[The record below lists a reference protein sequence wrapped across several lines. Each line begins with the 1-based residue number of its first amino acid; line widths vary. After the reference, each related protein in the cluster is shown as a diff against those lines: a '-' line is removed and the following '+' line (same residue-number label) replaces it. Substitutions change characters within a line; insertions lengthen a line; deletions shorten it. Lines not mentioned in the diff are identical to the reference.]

1 MLSPPSCLSTKSA
14 IATTALTAK
23 SECPSCP
30 ALRLHKWTRN
40 KFQSTSETDFL
51 WESTFY
57 CSSGGAYSK
66 LGNVYAY
73 IPFGSF
79 NRRYMDAKDVSDA
92 SEHAKT
98 MEGGWA
104 YFLPLPVLQSSEESR
119 RVSSTNSFKRSQG
132 PWGLSFLLKPAKGSA
147 ISLLKLTGHWV
158 SHESRQQ
165 YASSTSLNQTIEL
178 VWATSFAR
186 SGSLQ
191 TTNGFIKFW
200 PVWADTYNA
209 LPV

>member
-1 MLSPPSCLSTKSA
+1 MKLTFCGNRPFTAHRGVPTASWATSTPTYPSDPSIDATWMLKTFLMLLSTPK
-14 IATTALTAK
+14 
-23 SECPSCP
+23 
-30 ALRLHKWTRN
+30 
-40 KFQSTSETDFL
+40 L
-51 WESTFY
+51 WRVGGRIFY
-57 CSSGGAYSK
+57 HYLYS
-66 LGNVYAY
+66 
-73 IPFGSF
+73 
-79 NRRYMDAKDVSDA
+79 
-92 SEHAKT
+92 
-98 MEGGWA
+98 
-104 YFLPLPVLQSSEESR
+104 
-119 RVSSTNSFKRSQG
+119 RVQNSFKRSQG
-132 PWGLSFLLKPAKGSA
+132 PGGLSFLLKPAKGSA

>member
-1 MLSPPSCLSTKSA
+1 MEQSA
-14 IATTALTAK
+14 WTGSVI
-23 SECPSCP
+23 
-30 ALRLHKWTRN
+30 RLIRK
-40 KFQSTSETDFL
+40 L
-51 WESTFY
+51 
-57 CSSGGAYSK
+57 CSSSVTAESHRQVNYLDLEKSLQRLKSWTGTTLSLLPKKLFSPYSK

-186 SGSLQ
+186 SGNLQ